1 MNQSKKSKSANPL
14 FSPEDQKQL
23 QERIDN
29 TKIEQIDPK
38 LINLNPRNAKKH
50 SDKQIALLTENFFKF
65 GMLQPIVVDETNTAL
80 IGNARLMA
88 SLRSGVA
95 SIPVIRLMGLT
106 AGQKRALALAD
117 NKLSELGEWDMD
129 VLAEE
134 LKALSEMSAELNFE
148 LDITGFAT
156 VEVDRLISGSKPKK
170 KDDPADKVPS
180 LGNGLAAVS
189 KTGDLWKCGSHL
201 VLCGNALQAASYRR
215 LLGDDQADIVF
226 TDHPYNVSI
235 RGHVSTRPAARE
247 FLMGSGEM
255 SSDEFV
261 AFLRNSTALIADNM
275 RPGGV
280 AYLCMDWAHLYEL
293 FQATHRVLGEPK
305 NLIVWVKSNAGMGS
319 FYRSQH
325 EHIAV
330 FVTGG
335 ASPTNNFGLGARGRY
350 RTNVWNYP
358 GVNSLGSERDATLA
372 MHPTVKPVALV
383 EDALR
388 DCSHRNEIV
397 LDPFAGSGTTMIAAQ
412 KSGRHARLIEIDPF
426 YCDVI
431 VRRFQEFTGESAVLT
446 DTGETFVQRE
456 AAKAPDAIE
465 LVRE

>member
-1 MNQSKKSKSANPL
+1 
-14 FSPEDQKQL
+14 
-23 QERIDN
+23 
-29 TKIEQIDPK
+29 
-38 LINLNPRNAKKH
+38 
-50 SDKQIALLTENFFKF
+50 
-65 GMLQPIVVDETNTAL
+65 
-80 IGNARLMA
+80 
-88 SLRSGVA
+88 
-95 SIPVIRLMGLT
+95 
-106 AGQKRALALAD
+106 
-117 NKLSELGEWDMD
+117 
-129 VLAEE
+129 
-134 LKALSEMSAELNFE
+134 
-148 LDITGFAT
+148 
-156 VEVDRLISGSKPKK
+156 
-170 KDDPADKVPS
+170 
-180 LGNGLAAVS
+180 
-189 KTGDLWKCGSHL
+189 
-201 VLCGNALQAASYRR
+201 
-215 LLGDDQADIVF
+215 
-226 TDHPYNVSI
+226 
-235 RGHVSTRPAARE
+235 
-247 FLMGSGEM
+247 
-255 SSDEFV
+255 
-261 AFLRNSTALIADNM
+261 
-275 RPGGV
+275 
-280 AYLCMDWAHLYEL
+280 
-293 FQATHRVLGEPK
+293 
-305 NLIVWVKSNAGMGS
+305 MGS

-446 DTGETFVQRE
+446 DTGETFAQRE